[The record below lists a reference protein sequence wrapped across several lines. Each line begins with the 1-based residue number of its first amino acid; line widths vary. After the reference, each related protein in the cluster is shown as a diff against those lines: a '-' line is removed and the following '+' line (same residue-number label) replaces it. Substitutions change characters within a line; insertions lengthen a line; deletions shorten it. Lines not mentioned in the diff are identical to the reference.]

1 MKIKIFHYFLLA
13 SILML
18 LLAPVTIS
26 ARSLFKNKVEWINL
40 STGASYPVYSR
51 WGNGNNFSLNYQ
63 FGEQIFYQAG
73 LDMTQGLTG
82 GTNYIVNTFH
92 FSAGICDTSRH
103 FLAAAFIGPSLN
115 FGKAKIPDV
124 SGLITLWGQTNSIGL
139 VLNGQLFFRIPSAKE
154 FGFGT
159 EIYANFNRAIN
170 YYGVRFSLLF
180 GNGN

>member
-1 MKIKIFHYFLLA
+1 MKIKILCFLLLI
-13 SILML
+13 SL
-18 LLAPVTIS
+18 LIPFSVPETIS
-26 ARSLFKNKVEWINL
+26 AKPLFENKVEWINL

-63 FGEQIFYQAG
+63 FGERIFYQAG

-103 FLAAAFIGPSLN
+103 FLAAAFVGPSLN
-115 FGKAKIPDV
+115 FGKARIPDV
-124 SGLITLWGQTNSIGL
+124 PGLITLWGQTNSIGL
-139 VLNGQLFFRIPSAKE
+139 VLNGQIFFRIPSAKE

-159 EIYANFNRAIN
+159 EIYANFNNAIN
-170 YYGVRFSLLF
+170 YYGIRFSLLF
-180 GNGN
+180 GNGQ